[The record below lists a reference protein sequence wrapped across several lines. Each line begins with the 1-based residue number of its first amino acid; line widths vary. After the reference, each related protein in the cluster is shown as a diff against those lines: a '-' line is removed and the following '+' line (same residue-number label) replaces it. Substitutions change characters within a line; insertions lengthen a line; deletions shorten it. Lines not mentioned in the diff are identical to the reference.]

1 MSVHRSAS
9 SWGGR
14 PSTPDSQLVAELVL
28 QDQLKNLPNRP
39 GVYLFKDAAGE
50 VVYIGKAGSLR
61 PRVRSY
67 FRASSQSPKT
77 REMMLHVVSFET
89 IVVGSEAEALI
100 LEANLIKEYQP
111 RFNIQLRDD
120 KRYPYIK
127 VTTMEPFPRVFVTR
141 KLHDDGS
148 RYFGPY
154 TSVGVMRDA
163 LDVIKRLYTVRSC
176 RYDLPR
182 EAPDRPCLDYH
193 IGRCLAPCV
202 DLQDQA
208 SYGEMIGEI
217 LKILDGDTEGV
228 RSRVEDLMQEASDAL
243 EFERAA
249 RLRDVLSGLDA
260 LARQQRV
267 ERLRGGDYDVVGLAR
282 DGALAATVVLR
293 IRSGVLLGR
302 DTQRFSDVGDES
314 DASLITT
321 FASRYYLSSETG
333 GRRRATGR
341 GSHLPREILIP
352 AEFDDRELVEDIL
365 SDEAGR
371 RIRLYAPKKGTKV
384 RLSEL
389 AADNARHA
397 LEDRLTALEHIED
410 RAEAVLYD
418 LRDRLDLKVVPRLI
432 VCFDISHHQGSETV
446 GSAVVFENGAPKKSE
461 YRHMRVKGDW
471 GNDDYRSMAEVVS
484 RYFQR
489 RVNEERPLPDLLV
502 VDGGKGQLGAARGAL
517 DEIGVTDV
525 ALAALAKRE
534 EVIFLPDRA
543 EPIHLGRK
551 NPALHLLQRLRDEA
565 HRFAVSYNRK
575 LRSKRTLRSDLS
587 QIPGIGPERQKSLL
601 SRFGS
606 VRGVRAA
613 TAQEIARLPGI
624 SETLAVRVL
633 TYLGS

>member
-1 MSVHRSAS
+1 MVR
-9 SWGGR
+9 
-14 PSTPDSQLVAELVL
+14 LVL
-28 QDQLKNLPNRP
+28 QDQLKNLPTRP
-39 GVYLFKDAAGE
+39 GVYLFKEAKGK
-50 VVYIGKAGSLR
+50 VVYVGKAGSLR
-61 PRVRSY
+61 ARVRSY
-67 FRASSQSPKT
+67 FSASGQSPKT
-77 REMMLHVVSFET
+77 REMMRHVVSLET

-127 VTTMEPFPRVFVTR
+127 VTTKEPFPRVFVTR
-141 KLHDDGS
+141 KLHEDGS

-154 TSVGVMRDA
+154 TSVGVMREA
-163 LDVIKRLYTVRSC
+163 LEVIKRLYTVRSC
-176 RYDLPR
+176 SYDLPR
-182 EAPDRPCLDYH
+182 EAPERACLDYH

-202 DLQDQA
+202 GLQDQA

-217 LKILDGDTEGV
+217 LKILNGDIEGV
-228 RSRVEDLMQEASDAL
+228 RNRVEGLMQEASDGL
-243 EFERAA
+243 EFERAG
-249 RLRDVLSGLDA
+249 RLHDVLSGLDA

-282 DGALAATVVLR
+282 DGDLAATVVLK

-302 DTQRFSDVGDES
+302 DTQRFADVGDETDS
-314 DASLITT
+314 SLITT
-321 FASRYYLSSETG
+321 FASRYYLSG
-333 GRRRATGR
+333 GTQRR
-341 GSHLPREILIP
+341 SHLPREILIP

-371 RIRLYAPKKGTKV
+371 RLRVYAPKKGTKA

-397 LEDRLTALEHIED
+397 LEDRLTALEQVED
-410 RAEAVLYD
+410 RADSVLYD
-418 LRDRLDLKVVPRLI
+418 LRDRLDLKIVPRLI
-432 VCFDISHHQGSETV
+432 VCVDISHHQGSETV
-446 GSAVVFENGAPKKSE
+446 GSAIVFENGAPKKSE
-461 YRHMRVKGDW
+461 YRHMRVKGEW
-471 GNDDYRSMAEVVS
+471 GNDDYRSMAEVVF
-484 RYFQR
+484 RYFRR
-489 RVNEERPLPDLLV
+489 RVDEERPIPDLLV
-502 VDGGKGQLGAARGAL
+502 VDGGKGQLSAARGAL
-517 DEIGVTDV
+517 VELGVTDV

-534 EVIFLPDRA
+534 EAIFRPDRS
-543 EPIHLGRK
+543 EPIRLARK
-551 NPALHLLQRLRDEA
+551 TPALHLLQRLRDEA

-587 QIPGIGPERQKSLL
+587 EIPGIGPGRQKLLL

>member
-1 MSVHRSAS
+1 MVR
-9 SWGGR
+9 
-14 PSTPDSQLVAELVL
+14 LVL
-28 QDQLKNLPNRP
+28 QDQLKTLPTRP
-39 GVYLFKDAAGE
+39 GVYLFKDAAGD
-50 VVYIGKAGSLR
+50 VVYVGKAGSLR

-67 FRASSQSPKT
+67 FSASNPSPKT
-77 REMMLHVVSFET
+77 QEMMRHVVSLET

-127 VTTMEPFPRVFVTR
+127 VTTKEPFPRVFVTR

-154 TSVGVMRDA
+154 TSVGVMRQA
-163 LDVIKRLYTVRSC
+163 LEVIKRLYTVRSC
-176 RYDLPR
+176 SYDLPR
-182 EAPDRPCLDYH
+182 EAPERACLDYH

-202 DLQDQA
+202 GLQDQA
-208 SYGEMIGEI
+208 SYGDMIGEI

-228 RSRVEDLMQEASDAL
+228 RNRVEGLMQEASDGL

-282 DGALAATVVLR
+282 DGDLAATVVLR

-321 FASRYYLSSETG
+321 FASRYYLS
-333 GRRRATGR
+333 RATRGTRGMQGMQGTRR

-371 RIRLYAPKKGTKV
+371 RLRVYAPKKGTKA

-397 LEDRLTALEHIED
+397 LEDRLTALEQVED
-410 RAEAVLYD
+410 RADAVLYD
-418 LRDRLDLKVVPRLI
+418 LRDRLQLKIVPRLI
-432 VCFDISHHQGSETV
+432 VCVDISHHQGTETV
-446 GSAVVFENGAPKKSE
+446 GSAIVFENGAPKKSE
-461 YRHMRVKGDW
+461 YRHMRVKGEW

-484 RYFQR
+484 RYFRR
-489 RVNEERPLPDLLV
+489 RVDEERPIPDLLV

-517 DEIGVTDV
+517 EELGVTDV

-534 EVIFLPDRA
+534 EVIFRPDRSD
-543 EPIHLGRK
+543 PIRLGRK

-565 HRFAVSYNRK
+565 HRCAVSYNRK

-587 QIPGIGPERQKSLL
+587 QIPGIGPKRQRLLL

-613 TAQEIARLPGI
+613 TVHEISRLPGI
-624 SETLAVRVL
+624 SDTLAVRVL

>member
-1 MSVHRSAS
+1 MVR
-9 SWGGR
+9 
-14 PSTPDSQLVAELVL
+14 LVL
-28 QDQLKNLPNRP
+28 QDQLKTLPTRP
-39 GVYLFKDAAGE
+39 GVYLFKDAAGD
-50 VVYIGKAGSLR
+50 VVYVGKAGSLR

-67 FRASSQSPKT
+67 FSASSQSPKT
-77 REMMLHVVSFET
+77 LEMLRHVVSLET

-100 LEANLIKEYQP
+100 LEANLIKEYRP

-127 VTTMEPFPRVFVTR
+127 VTTKEPFPRVFVTR

-154 TSVGVMRDA
+154 TSVGVMRQA
-163 LDVIKRLYTVRSC
+163 LEVIKRLYTVRSC
-176 RYDLPR
+176 SYDLPR
-182 EAPDRPCLDYH
+182 EAPERPCLDYH

-202 DLQDQA
+202 GLQDQA
-208 SYGEMIGEI
+208 SYGDMIGEI

-228 RSRVEDLMQEASDAL
+228 RNRVEGLMQGASDGL

-282 DGALAATVVLR
+282 DGDLAATVVLR

-321 FASRYYLSSETG
+321 FASRYYLSRGTG
-333 GRRRATGR
+333 GPRGTAGTRR
-341 GSHLPREILIP
+341 GSRLPREIFIP

-371 RIRLYAPKKGTKV
+371 RLRVYAPKKGTKA

-397 LEDRLTALEHIED
+397 LEDRLTALEQVED
-410 RAEAVLYD
+410 RAESVLYD
-418 LRDRLDLKVVPRLI
+418 LRDRLDLKIVPRLI
-432 VCFDISHHQGSETV
+432 VCVDISHHQGAETV
-446 GSAVVFENGAPKKSE
+446 GSAIVFENGAPKKSE
-461 YRHMRVKGDW
+461 YRHMRVKGEW

-484 RYFQR
+484 RYFRR
-489 RVNEERPLPDLLV
+489 RVDEERPIPDLLV

-517 DEIGVTDV
+517 EELGVTDV

-534 EVIFLPDRA
+534 EVIFRPDRSD
-543 EPIHLGRK
+543 PIRLGRK

-575 LRSKRTLRSDLS
+575 LRSKRTLRSDLG
-587 QIPGIGPERQKSLL
+587 QIPGIGPERQKLLL

-606 VRGVRAA
+606 VRGVRGA

-624 SETLAVRVL
+624 SETLAVRIL
-633 TYLGS
+633 TYLGN

>member
-1 MSVHRSAS
+1 MVR
-9 SWGGR
+9 
-14 PSTPDSQLVAELVL
+14 LVL
-28 QDQLKNLPNRP
+28 KNQLKNLPTSP

-50 VVYIGKAGSLR
+50 VVYVGKAGSLR
-61 PRVRSY
+61 TRVRSY
-67 FRASSQSPKT
+67 FSASKQSPKT
-77 REMMLHVVSFET
+77 REMMRHVVSLET

-100 LEANLIKEYQP
+100 LEANLIKEYHP

-127 VTTMEPFPRVFVTR
+127 VTTKEPFPRVFVTR

-154 TSVGVMRDA
+154 TSVGVMRQA
-163 LDVIKRLYTVRSC
+163 LEVIKRLYTVRSC
-176 RYDLPR
+176 SYDLPR
-182 EAPDRPCLDYH
+182 EAPERACLDYH
-193 IGRCLAPCV
+193 IGRCLAPCIG
-202 DLQDQA
+202 LQDRA
-208 SYGEMIGEI
+208 SYGAMIGEI
-217 LKILDGDTEGV
+217 LKILDGETEGV
-228 RSRVEDLMQEASDAL
+228 RKRVENLMQEASDGL

-249 RLRDVLSGLDA
+249 CLRDVLSGLDA

-282 DGALAATVVLR
+282 DGDLAATVVLR

-321 FASRYYLSSETG
+321 FASRYYLSSGTG
-333 GRRRATGR
+333 ATRRA
-341 GSHLPREILIP
+341 SHLPREILIP
-352 AEFDDRELVEDIL
+352 SDFDDRELVEDIL
-365 SDEAGR
+365 SAEKGR
-371 RIRLYAPKKGTKV
+371 RLRVYAPKKGSKA

-397 LEDRLTALEHIED
+397 LEDRLTALEQVED
-410 RAEAVLYD
+410 RAETVLYD
-418 LRDRLDLKVVPRLI
+418 LRDRLDLKIVPRLI
-432 VCFDISHHQGSETV
+432 VCVDISHHQGTETV
-446 GSAVVFENGAPKKSE
+446 GSAIVFENGAPKKSE

-484 RYFQR
+484 RYFR
-489 RVNEERPLPDLLV
+489 RRIDEERPIPDLLV
-502 VDGGKGQLGAARGAL
+502 VDGGKGQLGAARAAL
-517 DEIGVTDV
+517 EELGVTDV

-534 EVIFLPDRA
+534 EVIFRPDRSD
-543 EPIHLGRK
+543 PIRLGRK

-565 HRFAVSYNRK
+565 HRFAISYNRK
-575 LRSKRTLRSDLS
+575 LRKKRTLRSDLGE
-587 QIPGIGPERQKSLL
+587 IPGIGPERQKLLL

-606 VRGVRAA
+606 VRGVRGA
-613 TAQEIARLPGI
+613 TAQELARLPGI
-624 SETLAVRVL
+624 SEGLAVRVL

>member
-1 MSVHRSAS
+1 MAR
-9 SWGGR
+9 
-14 PSTPDSQLVAELVL
+14 LVL
-28 QDQLKNLPNRP
+28 QDQLKTLPTRP
-39 GVYLFKDAAGE
+39 GVYLFKDAAGD
-50 VVYIGKAGSLR
+50 VVYVGKAGSLR

-67 FRASSQSPKT
+67 FSASSQPQKT
-77 REMMLHVVSFET
+77 RKMLRHVVSLET

-111 RFNIQLRDD
+111 RFNVQLRDD

-127 VTTMEPFPRVFVTR
+127 VTTKEPFPRVFVTR

-154 TSVGVMRDA
+154 TSVGMMRQA
-163 LDVIKRLYTVRSC
+163 LEVIKRLYTVRSC
-176 RYDLPR
+176 SYDLPR
-182 EAPDRPCLDYH
+182 EAPNRPCLDYH

-202 DLQDQA
+202 GLQDQA

-228 RSRVEDLMQEASDAL
+228 RNRVESLMQEASDGL

-282 DGALAATVVLR
+282 DGDLAATVVLR

-314 DASLITT
+314 DASLVTT
-321 FASRYYLSSETG
+321 FASRYYLSRGTG
-333 GRRRATGR
+333 GTGGTRR

-352 AEFDDRELVEDIL
+352 ADFDDRELVEEIL

-371 RIRLYAPKKGTKV
+371 RLRVYAPKKGTKA

-397 LEDRLTALEHIED
+397 LEDRLTALEQVED
-410 RAEAVLYD
+410 RADSVLYD
-418 LRDRLDLKVVPRLI
+418 LRDRLGLKIVPRLI
-432 VCFDISHHQGSETV
+432 VCVDISHHQGSETV
-446 GSAVVFENGAPKKSE
+446 GSAIVFENGAPKKSE
-461 YRHMRVKGDW
+461 YRHMRVKGEW

-484 RYFQR
+484 RYFRR
-489 RVNEERPLPDLLV
+489 RVDEERPIPDLLV

-517 DEIGVTDV
+517 EELGVTDV

-534 EVIFLPDRA
+534 EVIFRPDRSD
-543 EPIHLGRK
+543 PIRLGRK

-575 LRSKRTLRSDLS
+575 LRSKRTLRSDLA
-587 QIPGIGPERQKSLL
+587 QIPGIGPERQKLLL

-606 VRGVRAA
+606 VRGVRGA

-624 SETLAVRVL
+624 SETLAVRIL

>member
-1 MSVHRSAS
+1 
-9 SWGGR
+9 
-14 PSTPDSQLVAELVL
+14 
-28 QDQLKNLPNRP
+28 
-39 GVYLFKDAAGE
+39 LFKDAAE
-50 VVYIGKAGSLR
+50 DVVYVGKAGSLR

-67 FRASSQSPKT
+67 FSKSSQSPKT
-77 REMMLHVVSFET
+77 REMMRHVVSLET

-100 LEANLIKEYQP
+100 LEANLIKEYRP
-111 RFNIQLRDD
+111 HFNIQLRDD

-127 VTTMEPFPRVFVTR
+127 VTTKEPFPRVFVTR

-154 TSVGVMRDA
+154 TSVGVMRQA
-163 LDVIKRLYTVRSC
+163 LEVIKRLYTVRSC
-176 RYDLPR
+176 SYDLPR

-202 DLQDQA
+202 GLQDQA
-208 SYGEMIGEI
+208 SYGGMIDEI

-228 RSRVEDLMQEASDAL
+228 RARVEGLMQEASDGL

-249 RLRDVLSGLDA
+249 RLRDVLAGLDA

-267 ERLRGGDYDVVGLAR
+267 ERLRGGDYDVIGLAR
-282 DGALAATVVLR
+282 DGDQAATVVLK

-302 DTQRFSDVGDES
+302 DTLRFTGIGDES

-321 FASRYYLSSETG
+321 FASRYYLSG
-333 GRRRATGR
+333 GTKGKGGARRA
-341 GSHLPREILIP
+341 SSLPREILIP
-352 AEFDDRELVEDIL
+352 AEFDDRALVEDIL
-365 SDEAGR
+365 SEEAGR
-371 RIRLYAPKKGTKV
+371 RLRVYAPQKGTKA
-384 RLSEL
+384 RLSDL
-389 AADNARHA
+389 AAENARHA
-397 LEDRLTALEHIED
+397 LEDRLTALEQVED
-410 RAEAVLYD
+410 RAESVLYD

-432 VCFDISHHQGSETV
+432 VCVDISHHQGAETV

-484 RYFQR
+484 RYFRR
-489 RVNEERPLPDLLV
+489 RVDEERPIPDLLV
-502 VDGGKGQLGAARGAL
+502 VDGGKGQLSAARGAL
-517 DEIGVTDV
+517 EELGVTDV

-534 EVIFLPDRA
+534 EAIYRPDRSD
-543 EPIHLGRK
+543 PIRLGRK

-587 QIPGIGPERQKSLL
+587 EIPGIGPGRQKLL
-601 SRFGS
+601 LTRFGS
-606 VRGVRAA
+606 VRGVRSA
-613 TAQEIARLPGI
+613 TPQEIARLPGI
-624 SETLAVRVL
+624 SDTLAVRIL
-633 TYLGS
+633 TYLGSGN

>member
-1 MSVHRSAS
+1 MV
-9 SWGGR
+9 
-14 PSTPDSQLVAELVL
+14 ELVL
-28 QDQLKNLPNRP
+28 QDQLKNLPTRP
-39 GVYLFKDAAGE
+39 GVYLFKNAEGG
-50 VVYIGKAGSLR
+50 VVYVGKAGTLR

-67 FRASSQSPKT
+67 FRASGQSPKT
-77 REMMLHVVSFET
+77 REMLRHVVSLET

-100 LEANLIKEYQP
+100 LEANLIKEYRP

-127 VTTMEPFPRVFVTR
+127 VTTKEPFPRVFVTR

-154 TSVGVMRDA
+154 TSVGVMREA
-163 LDVIKRLYTVRSC
+163 LEVIKRLYTVRSC

-202 DLQDQA
+202 GLQDQS

-228 RSRVEDLMQEASDAL
+228 RGRVEGLMQEASDAL
-243 EFERAA
+243 KFERAA
-249 RLRDVLSGLDA
+249 RFRDVLSGLDA

-282 DGALAATVVLR
+282 DGDLAVTVVLR
-293 IRSGVLLGR
+293 IRSGELLGR
-302 DTQRFSDVGDES
+302 DTQRFTDIGDES

-321 FASRYYLSSETG
+321 FASRYYLSSGTG
-333 GRRRATGR
+333 GRRQATRR
-341 GSHLPREILIP
+341 GSNLPREILIP
-352 AEFDDRELVEDIL
+352 AEFDDKELVEDIL

-371 RIRLYAPKKGTKV
+371 RVRVYAPKKGTKV

-389 AADNARHA
+389 AADNARNA
-397 LEDRLTALEHIED
+397 LEDRLTALEQIED

-418 LRDRLDLKVVPRLI
+418 LRDRLDLKIVPRLI

-461 YRHMRVKGDW
+461 YRHMRVRGDW

-489 RVNEERPLPDLLV
+489 RVNEERPLPDLLI

-517 DEIGVTDV
+517 GEIGVTDV
-525 ALAALAKRE
+525 AMAALAKRE
-534 EVIFLPDRA
+534 EVIYLPDRA
-543 EPIHLGRK
+543 EPIRLGRK

-587 QIPGIGPERQKSLL
+587 QVPGIGPERQKSLL

-613 TAQEIARLPGI
+613 TAEEIARLPGI
-624 SETLAVRVL
+624 SETLAVRIL

>member
-1 MSVHRSAS
+1 MLKA
-9 SWGGR
+9 
-14 PSTPDSQLVAELVL
+14 
-28 QDQLKNLPNRP
+28 QLKNLPTRP

-50 VVYIGKAGSLR
+50 VVYVGKASSLR

-67 FRASSQSPKT
+67 FSVSKQSPKT
-77 REMMLHVVSFET
+77 REMMRHVVSLET

-100 LEANLIKEYQP
+100 LEANLIKEYHP

-127 VTTMEPFPRVFVTR
+127 VTTEEPFPRVFVTR

-154 TSVGVMRDA
+154 TSVGVMRQA
-163 LDVIKRLYTVRSC
+163 LEVIKRLYTVRSC
-176 RYDLPR
+176 SYDLPR
-182 EAPDRPCLDYH
+182 EAPERACLDYH
-193 IGRCLAPCV
+193 IGRCLAPCIG
-202 DLQDQA
+202 LQDRA
-208 SYGEMIGEI
+208 SYGAMIGEI
-217 LKILDGDTEGV
+217 LKILDGETEGV
-228 RSRVEDLMQEASDAL
+228 RKRVADLMQEASDGL

-249 RLRDVLSGLDA
+249 RLRDVLSGLDS

-282 DGALAATVVLR
+282 DGDLAATVVLR

-321 FASRYYLSSETG
+321 FASRYYLSSGTG
-333 GRRRATGR
+333 ATRRA
-341 GSHLPREILIP
+341 SHLPREILIP
-352 AEFDDRELVEDIL
+352 SDFDDRELVEDIL
-365 SDEAGR
+365 SAEAGR
-371 RIRLYAPKKGTKV
+371 RLRVYAPKKGSKA

-397 LEDRLTALEHIED
+397 LEDRLTALEQVED
-410 RAEAVLYD
+410 RAETVLYD
-418 LRDRLDLKVVPRLI
+418 LRDRLDLKIVPRLI
-432 VCFDISHHQGSETV
+432 VCVDISHHQGTETV
-446 GSAVVFENGAPKKSE
+446 GSAIVFENGAPKKSE

-484 RYFQR
+484 RYFR
-489 RVNEERPLPDLLV
+489 RRMDEERPIPDLLV
-502 VDGGKGQLGAARGAL
+502 VDGGKGQLGAARAAL
-517 DEIGVTDV
+517 EELGVTDV

-534 EVIFLPDRA
+534 EVIFRPDRSD
-543 EPIHLGRK
+543 PIRLGRK

-565 HRFAVSYNRK
+565 HRFAISYNRK
-575 LRSKRTLRSDLS
+575 LRKKRTLRSDLGE
-587 QIPGIGPERQKSLL
+587 IPGIGPERQKLLL

-606 VRGVRAA
+606 VRGVRGA
-613 TAQEIARLPGI
+613 TAQELARLPGI
-624 SETLAVRVL
+624 SEGLAVRVL

>member
-1 MSVHRSAS
+1 MVR
-9 SWGGR
+9 
-14 PSTPDSQLVAELVL
+14 LLL
-28 QDQLKNLPNRP
+28 QDQLKTLPTRP
-39 GVYLFKDAAGE
+39 GVYLFKDAAGD
-50 VVYIGKAGSLR
+50 VVYVGKAGSLR

-67 FRASSQSPKT
+67 FSASSQSPKT
-77 REMMLHVVSFET
+77 REMLRHVVSLET

-100 LEANLIKEYQP
+100 LEANLIKEYRP

-127 VTTMEPFPRVFVTR
+127 VTTKEPFPRVFVTR

-154 TSVGVMRDA
+154 TSVGVMRQA
-163 LDVIKRLYTVRSC
+163 LEVIKRLYTVRSC
-176 RYDLPR
+176 SYDLPR
-182 EAPDRPCLDYH
+182 EAPERPCLDYH

-202 DLQDQA
+202 GLQDQA
-208 SYGEMIGEI
+208 SYGDMIGEI
-217 LKILDGDTEGV
+217 LKILAGDTEGV
-228 RSRVEDLMQEASDAL
+228 RNRVEGLMQGASDGL

-282 DGALAATVVLR
+282 DGDLAATVVLR

-302 DTQRFSDVGDES
+302 DTQRFSDVGEES

-321 FASRYYLSSETG
+321 FASRYYLSSGKGGGTG
-333 GRRRATGR
+333 GTRQ

-371 RIRLYAPKKGTKV
+371 RLRVYAPKKGTKV

-397 LEDRLTALEHIED
+397 LEDRLTALEQVED

-418 LRDRLDLKVVPRLI
+418 LRDRLDLKIVPRLI
-432 VCFDISHHQGSETV
+432 VCVDISHHQGTETV
-446 GSAVVFENGAPKKSE
+446 GSAIVFENGAPKKSE
-461 YRHMRVKGDW
+461 YRHMRVKGEW

-484 RYFQR
+484 RYFRR
-489 RVNEERPLPDLLV
+489 RVDEERPIPDLLV

-517 DEIGVTDV
+517 EELGVTDV

-534 EVIFLPDRA
+534 EVIFRPGRSDAIR
-543 EPIHLGRK
+543 LGRK
-551 NPALHLLQRLRDEA
+551 NPALYLLQRLRDEA

-575 LRSKRTLRSDLS
+575 LRKKRTLRSDLS
-587 QIPGIGPERQKSLL
+587 EIPGIGPERQKILL

-613 TAQEIARLPGI
+613 NAQEIARLPGI
-624 SETLAVRVL
+624 SERLAVRVL

>member
-1 MSVHRSAS
+1 MV
-9 SWGGR
+9 
-14 PSTPDSQLVAELVL
+14 ELVL
-28 QDQLKNLPNRP
+28 QDQLKNLPTRP
-39 GVYLFKDAAGE
+39 GVYLLKDAGGE
-50 VVYIGKAGSLR
+50 VVYVGKAGSLR

-67 FRASSQSPKT
+67 FRASRQPPKT
-77 REMMLHVVSFET
+77 QEMMRHVVSLET
-89 IVVGSEAEALI
+89 IIVGSEAEALI

-154 TSVGVMRDA
+154 TSVGLMRDA

-176 RYDLPR
+176 SYDLPQ

-228 RSRVEDLMQEASDAL
+228 RGRVEGLMQEASEAL

-282 DGALAATVVLR
+282 DGDLAATVVLR

-302 DTQRFSDVGDES
+302 DTQRFSDIGDES

-321 FASRYYLSSETG
+321 FASRYYLSG
-333 GRRRATGR
+333 GTERTLQATRRASR
-341 GSHLPREILIP
+341 LPGEILIP
-352 AEFDDRELVEDIL
+352 ENFDDRELVEDIL

-371 RIRLYAPKKGTKV
+371 RIRLHAPKRGTKV
-384 RLSEL
+384 RLAEL

-397 LEDRLTALEHIED
+397 LEDRLTALEQIED
-410 RAEAVLYD
+410 RAEVVLYD
-418 LRDRLDLKVVPRLI
+418 LRDRLDLKIVPRLI
-432 VCFDISHHQGSETV
+432 VCFDISHHQGSDTV

-517 DEIGVTDV
+517 DDIGVTDV

-534 EVIFLPDRA
+534 EVIFRPDRSD
-543 EPIHLGRK
+543 PIRLERT
-551 NPALHLLQRLRDEA
+551 NPALHLLQRLRNEA

-575 LRSKRTLRSDLS
+575 LRSKRTLRSGLS
-587 QIPGIGPERQKSLL
+587 QIPGIGPERQKLLL

-606 VRGVRAA
+606 VRGVRAV

-624 SETLAVRVL
+624 SETLAVRIL

>member
-1 MSVHRSAS
+1 MRRVIK
-9 SWGGR
+9 
-14 PSTPDSQLVAELVL
+14 
-28 QDQLKNLPNRP
+28 DQLKSLPTRP
-39 GVYLFKDAAGE
+39 GVYLFKNAAGK
-50 VVYIGKAGSLR
+50 VVYVGKAGSLR

-67 FRASSQSPKT
+67 FSASDRSPKT
-77 REMMLHVVSFET
+77 REMMRRVVSLET

-127 VTTMEPFPRVFVTR
+127 VTTKEPFPRVFVTR
-141 KLHDDGS
+141 KLQDDGS
-148 RYFGPY
+148 EYFGPY
-154 TSVGVMRDA
+154 TSVGVIREA
-163 LDVIKRLYTVRSC
+163 LEVIKRLYTVRSC

-202 DLQDQA
+202 GLQDQA
-208 SYGEMIGEI
+208 SYGAMIGEI

-228 RSRVEDLMQEASDAL
+228 RHRVEDLMQEASDAL

-249 RLRDVLSGLDA
+249 RLRDVLSGLDE

-282 DGALAATVVLR
+282 DGDLAATVVLR

-302 DTQRFSDVGDES
+302 DTQRFSDIVDES

-321 FASRYYLSSETG
+321 FASRYYLSG
-333 GRRRATGR
+333 GTRRKSR
-341 GSHLPREILIP
+341 LPREILIP

-365 SDEAGR
+365 SDEAGMK
-371 RIRLYAPKKGTKV
+371 IRVHAPKKGTKA

-397 LEDRLTALEHIED
+397 LEDRLTALEQIED
-410 RAEAVLYD
+410 RADQVLYD

-446 GSAVVFENGAPKKSE
+446 GSAIVFENGVPKKSE
-461 YRHMRVKGDW
+461 YRHMRIKGDW

-489 RVNEERPLPDLLV
+489 RLNEERPLPDFLV

-517 DEIGVTDV
+517 EELGVTDV

-534 EVIFLPDRA
+534 EVIFRPDRP
-543 EPIHLGRK
+543 EPIRLGRK
-551 NPALHLLQRLRDEA
+551 DRALHLLQRMRDEA
-565 HRFAVSYNRK
+565 HRFALSYNRK

-587 QIPGIGPERQKSLL
+587 QVPGIGPERQKLLL

-606 VRGVRAA
+606 VRGVRTA

-624 SETLAVRVL
+624 SDTLAVRVL

>member
-1 MSVHRSAS
+1 VVR
-9 SWGGR
+9 
-14 PSTPDSQLVAELVL
+14 LVL
-28 QDQLKNLPNRP
+28 ENQLKSLPTSP

-67 FRASSQSPKT
+67 FSASRQSPKT
-77 REMMLHVVSFET
+77 REMMRHVASLDT

-100 LEANLIKEYQP
+100 LEANLIKEYHP

-127 VTTMEPFPRVFVTR
+127 VTTEEPFPRVFVTR

-154 TSVGVMRDA
+154 TSVGVMRQA
-163 LDVIKRLYTVRSC
+163 LEVIKRLYTVRSC
-176 RYDLPR
+176 SYDLPR
-182 EAPDRPCLDYH
+182 EAPERACLDYH
-193 IGRCLAPCV
+193 IGRCLAPCIG
-202 DLQDQA
+202 LQDRA
-208 SYGEMIGEI
+208 SYGAMIEEI

-228 RSRVEDLMQEASDAL
+228 RKRVADLMQEASDGL
-243 EFERAA
+243 KFERAA
-249 RLRDVLSGLDA
+249 HLRDVLSGLDS

-282 DGALAATVVLR
+282 DGDLAATVVLR

-302 DTQRFSDVGDES
+302 DTQRFSGVGDES

-321 FASRYYLSSETG
+321 FASRYYLSSGTG
-333 GRRRATGR
+333 ATRR

-352 AEFDDRELVEDIL
+352 SDFDDRELVEDIL

-371 RIRLYAPKKGTKV
+371 RLRVYAPKKGSKV

-397 LEDRLTALEHIED
+397 LEDRLTALEQVED

-418 LRDRLDLKVVPRLI
+418 LRDRLDLKIVPRLI
-432 VCFDISHHQGSETV
+432 VCVDISHHQGTETV
-446 GSAVVFENGAPKKSE
+446 GSAIVFENGAPKKSE

-484 RYFQR
+484 RYFR
-489 RVNEERPLPDLLV
+489 RRIDEERPIPDLLV
-502 VDGGKGQLGAARGAL
+502 VDGGKGQLGAARAAL
-517 DEIGVTDV
+517 EELGVTDV

-534 EVIFLPDRA
+534 EVIFRPDRSD
-543 EPIHLGRK
+543 PIRLGRK

-565 HRFAVSYNRK
+565 HRFAISYNQK
-575 LRSKRTLRSDLS
+575 LRKKWTLRSDLGE
-587 QIPGIGPERQKSLL
+587 IPGIGPERQRLLL

-606 VRGVRAA
+606 VRGVRGA

-624 SETLAVRVL
+624 SEGLAVRVL
-633 TYLGS
+633 TYLGT

>member
-1 MSVHRSAS
+1 M
-9 SWGGR
+9 
-14 PSTPDSQLVAELVL
+14 AELVL
-28 QDQLKNLPNRP
+28 QDQLKNLPTRP
-39 GVYLFKDAAGE
+39 GVYLFKDDAGG
-50 VVYIGKAGSLR
+50 VVYVGKAGTLR

-67 FRASSQSPKT
+67 FRASGQSPKT
-77 REMMLHVVSFET
+77 REMMRHVVSLET

-100 LEANLIKEYQP
+100 LEANLIKEYRP

-127 VTTMEPFPRVFVTR
+127 VTTKEPFPRVFVTR

-154 TSVGVMRDA
+154 TSVGVMREA
-163 LDVIKRLYTVRSC
+163 LEVIKRLYTVRSC

-202 DLQDQA
+202 GLQDQS

-228 RSRVEDLMQEASDAL
+228 RGRVEGLMQEASDEL
-243 EFERAA
+243 KFERAA

-282 DGALAATVVLR
+282 DGDLAVTVVLR

-302 DTQRFSDVGDES
+302 DTQRFTDIGDES

-321 FASRYYLSSETG
+321 FASRYYLSSGTG
-333 GRRRATGR
+333 GRRQATRR
-341 GSHLPREILIP
+341 GSTLPREILIP
-352 AEFDDRELVEDIL
+352 AEFDDKELVEDIL

-371 RIRLYAPKKGTKV
+371 RVRVYAPKKGTKV

-389 AADNARHA
+389 AADNARNA
-397 LEDRLTALEHIED
+397 LEDRLTALEQIED
-410 RAEAVLYD
+410 RAETVLYD
-418 LRDRLDLKVVPRLI
+418 LRDRLDLKIVPRLI

-461 YRHMRVKGDW
+461 YRHMRVRGDW

-489 RVNEERPLPDLLV
+489 RVNEERPLPDLLI

-517 DEIGVTDV
+517 GEIGVTDV
-525 ALAALAKRE
+525 AMAALAKRE
-534 EVIFLPDRA
+534 EVIYLPDRA
-543 EPIHLGRK
+543 EPIRLGRK

-613 TAQEIARLPGI
+613 TAEEIARLPGI
-624 SETLAVRVL
+624 SETLAVRIL

>member
-1 MSVHRSAS
+1 MAR
-9 SWGGR
+9 
-14 PSTPDSQLVAELVL
+14 LVL
-28 QDQLKNLPNRP
+28 QDQLKTLPTRP
-39 GVYLFKDAAGE
+39 GVYLFKDAGGE
-50 VVYIGKAGSLR
+50 VVYVGKAGSLR

-67 FRASSQSPKT
+67 FSASIQSAKT
-77 REMMLHVVSFET
+77 REMLRHVVSLET

-127 VTTMEPFPRVFVTR
+127 VTTKEPFPRVFVTR

-154 TSVGVMRDA
+154 TSVGVMRQA
-163 LDVIKRLYTVRSC
+163 LEVIKRLYTVRSC
-176 RYDLPR
+176 SYDLPR

-202 DLQDQA
+202 GLQDQS
-208 SYGEMIGEI
+208 SYGDMIAEI

-228 RSRVEDLMQEASDAL
+228 RNRVEGLIQEASGDL
-243 EFERAA
+243 EFERAG

-282 DGALAATVVLR
+282 DGDLAATVVLR

-302 DTQRFSDVGDES
+302 DTQRFSDVGEES

-321 FASRYYLSSETG
+321 FASRYYLSSGKGGGTG
-333 GRRRATGR
+333 GTRR

-371 RIRLYAPKKGTKV
+371 RLRVYAPKKGTKV

-397 LEDRLTALEHIED
+397 LEDRLTALEQVED

-418 LRDRLDLKVVPRLI
+418 LRDRLDLKIVPRLI
-432 VCFDISHHQGSETV
+432 VCVDISHHQGTETV
-446 GSAVVFENGAPKKSE
+446 GSAIVFENGAPKKSE
-461 YRHMRVKGDW
+461 YRHMRVKGEW

-484 RYFQR
+484 RYFRR
-489 RVNEERPLPDLLV
+489 RVDEERPIPDLLV

-517 DEIGVTDV
+517 EELGVTDV

-534 EVIFLPDRA
+534 EVIFRPGRSDAIR
-543 EPIHLGRK
+543 LGRK
-551 NPALHLLQRLRDEA
+551 NPALQLLQRLRDEA

-575 LRSKRTLRSDLS
+575 LRKKRTLRSDLS
-587 QIPGIGPERQKSLL
+587 EIPGIGPERQKILL

-613 TAQEIARLPGI
+613 NAQEIARLPGI
-624 SETLAVRVL
+624 SERLAVRVL

>member
-1 MSVHRSAS
+1 MV
-9 SWGGR
+9 
-14 PSTPDSQLVAELVL
+14 ELVF
-28 QDQLKNLPNRP
+28 QDQLKTLPTRP
-39 GVYLFKDAAGE
+39 GVYLFKNAAGD
-50 VVYIGKAGSLR
+50 VVYVGKAGSLR
-61 PRVRSY
+61 GRVRSY
-67 FRASSQSPKT
+67 FSASSQSPKT
-77 REMMLHVVSFET
+77 REMLRHVVSLET

-100 LEANLIKEYQP
+100 LEANLIKEYHP

-127 VTTMEPFPRVFVTR
+127 VTTKEPFPRVFVTR
-141 KLHDDGS
+141 KLHNDGS

-154 TSVGVMRDA
+154 TSVGVMRQA
-163 LDVIKRLYTVRSC
+163 LEVIKRLYTVRSC
-176 RYDLPR
+176 SYDLPR
-182 EAPDRPCLDYH
+182 EAPERACLDYH

-202 DLQDQA
+202 GLQDQA
-208 SYGEMIGEI
+208 SYGDMIGEI

-228 RSRVEDLMQEASDAL
+228 RNRVEGLMQGASDGL

-282 DGALAATVVLR
+282 DGDLAVTVVLR

-314 DASLITT
+314 DACLITT
-321 FASRYYLSSETG
+321 FASRYYLSG
-333 GRRRATGR
+333 GKAGKAGLARTEGPAGMRRTAGKAGTSR

-352 AEFDDRELVEDIL
+352 ADFDDRELVEDIL

-371 RIRLYAPKKGTKV
+371 RLRVYAPKKGTKA

-397 LEDRLTALEHIED
+397 LEDRLTALEQVED
-410 RAEAVLYD
+410 RAESVLYD
-418 LRDRLDLKVVPRLI
+418 LRDRLDLKIVPRLI
-432 VCFDISHHQGSETV
+432 VCVDISHHQGTETV
-446 GSAVVFENGAPKKSE
+446 GSAIVFENGAPKKSE
-461 YRHMRVKGDW
+461 YRHMRVKGEW

-484 RYFQR
+484 RYFRR
-489 RVNEERPLPDLLV
+489 RVDEERPIPDLLV

-517 DEIGVTDV
+517 EELGVTDV

-534 EVIFLPDRA
+534 EAIFRPDRSD
-543 EPIHLGRK
+543 PIRLGRK
-551 NPALHLLQRLRDEA
+551 DPALHLLQRLRDEA

-575 LRSKRTLRSDLS
+575 LRSKRTLRSDLA
-587 QIPGIGPERQKSLL
+587 QIPGIGPKRQKLLL

-613 TAQEIARLPGI
+613 NAQEIARLPGI
-624 SETLAVRVL
+624 SERLAVRVL
-633 TYLGS
+633 TYLGG

>member
-1 MSVHRSAS
+1 MAR
-9 SWGGR
+9 
-14 PSTPDSQLVAELVL
+14 LVL
-28 QDQLKNLPNRP
+28 QDQLKTLPTRP
-39 GVYLFKDAAGE
+39 GVYLFKDAGGE
-50 VVYIGKAGSLR
+50 VVYVGKAGSLR

-67 FRASSQSPKT
+67 FSASIQSAKT
-77 REMMLHVVSFET
+77 REMLRHVVSLET

-127 VTTMEPFPRVFVTR
+127 VTTKEPFPRVFVTR

-154 TSVGVMRDA
+154 TSVGVMRQA
-163 LDVIKRLYTVRSC
+163 LEVIKRLYTVRSC
-176 RYDLPR
+176 SYDLPR

-202 DLQDQA
+202 GLQDQS
-208 SYGEMIGEI
+208 SYGDMIAEI

-228 RSRVEDLMQEASDAL
+228 RNRVEGLMQEASGDL
-243 EFERAA
+243 EFERAG

-282 DGALAATVVLR
+282 DGDLAATVVLR

-302 DTQRFSDVGDES
+302 DTQRFSDIGEES

-321 FASRYYLSSETG
+321 FASRYYLSSGKGGGTG
-333 GRRRATGR
+333 GTRR

-371 RIRLYAPKKGTKV
+371 RLRVYAPKKGTKV

-397 LEDRLTALEHIED
+397 LEDRLTALEQVED

-418 LRDRLDLKVVPRLI
+418 LRDRLDLKIVPRLI
-432 VCFDISHHQGSETV
+432 VCVDISHHQGTETV
-446 GSAVVFENGAPKKSE
+446 GSAIVFENGAPKKSE
-461 YRHMRVKGDW
+461 YRHMRVKGEW

-484 RYFQR
+484 RYFRR
-489 RVNEERPLPDLLV
+489 RVDEERPIPDLLV

-517 DEIGVTDV
+517 EELGVTDV

-534 EVIFLPDRA
+534 EVIFRPGRSDAIR
-543 EPIHLGRK
+543 LGRK
-551 NPALHLLQRLRDEA
+551 NPALYLLQRLRDEA

-575 LRSKRTLRSDLS
+575 LRKKRTLRSDLS
-587 QIPGIGPERQKSLL
+587 EIPGIGPERQKILL

-613 TAQEIARLPGI
+613 NAQEIARLPGI
-624 SETLAVRVL
+624 SERLAVRVL

>member
-1 MSVHRSAS
+1 VVE
-9 SWGGR
+9 
-14 PSTPDSQLVAELVL
+14 PVL
-28 QDQLKNLPNRP
+28 QDQLKNLPTRP
-39 GVYLFKDAAGE
+39 GVYLLKDAGGE
-50 VVYIGKAGSLR
+50 VVYVGKAGSLR

-67 FRASSQSPKT
+67 FRASRQPPKT
-77 REMMLHVVSFET
+77 QEMMRHVVSLET
-89 IVVGSEAEALI
+89 IIVGSEAEALI

-154 TSVGVMRDA
+154 TSVGLMRDA

-176 RYDLPR
+176 SYDLPR

-217 LKILDGDTEGV
+217 IKILDGDTEGV
-228 RSRVEDLMQEASDAL
+228 RGRVEGLMQEASEAL

-282 DGALAATVVLR
+282 DGDLAATVVLR

-302 DTQRFSDVGDES
+302 DTQRFSDIGDES

-321 FASRYYLSSETG
+321 FASRYYLSAGTG
-333 GRRRATGR
+333 RTLQATRRASR
-341 GSHLPREILIP
+341 LPGEILIP
-352 AEFDDRELVEDIL
+352 ANFDDRELVEDIL

-371 RIRLYAPKKGTKV
+371 RIRLHAPKKGTKV
-384 RLSEL
+384 RLADL

-397 LEDRLTALEHIED
+397 LEDRLTTLEQIED

-418 LRDRLDLKVVPRLI
+418 LRDRLDLKIVPRLI
-432 VCFDISHHQGSETV
+432 VCFDISHHQGSDTV

-517 DEIGVTDV
+517 DDIGVTDV

-534 EVIFLPDRA
+534 EVIFRPDRSD
-543 EPIHLGRK
+543 PIRLGRT
-551 NPALHLLQRLRDEA
+551 NPALHLLQRLRNEA

-587 QIPGIGPERQKSLL
+587 QIPGIGPERQKLLL

-606 VRGVRAA
+606 VRGVRAV

-624 SETLAVRVL
+624 SETLAVRIL

>member
-1 MSVHRSAS
+1 MVR
-9 SWGGR
+9 
-14 PSTPDSQLVAELVL
+14 LVL
-28 QDQLKNLPNRP
+28 QDQLKTLPTRP
-39 GVYLFKDAAGE
+39 GVYLFKDAAGD
-50 VVYIGKAGSLR
+50 VVYVGKAGSLR

-67 FRASSQSPKT
+67 FSASSQSPKT
-77 REMMLHVVSFET
+77 REMLRHVVSLET

-100 LEANLIKEYQP
+100 LEANLIKEYRP

-127 VTTMEPFPRVFVTR
+127 VTTKEPFPRVFVTR

-154 TSVGVMRDA
+154 TSVGVMRQA
-163 LDVIKRLYTVRSC
+163 LEVIKRLYTVRSC
-176 RYDLPR
+176 SYDLPR
-182 EAPDRPCLDYH
+182 EAPERPCLDYH

-202 DLQDQA
+202 GLQDQA
-208 SYGEMIGEI
+208 SYGDMIGEI

-228 RSRVEDLMQEASDAL
+228 RNRVEGLMQGASDGL

-282 DGALAATVVLR
+282 DGDLAATVVLR

-321 FASRYYLSSETG
+321 FASRYYLSRRTEGPG
-333 GRRRATGR
+333 GTRR
-341 GSHLPREILIP
+341 GSRLPREILIP

-371 RIRLYAPKKGTKV
+371 RLRVYAPKKGTKA

-397 LEDRLTALEHIED
+397 LEDRLTALEQVED
-410 RAEAVLYD
+410 RAESVLYD
-418 LRDRLDLKVVPRLI
+418 LRDRLDLKIVPRLI
-432 VCFDISHHQGSETV
+432 VCVDISHHQGAETV
-446 GSAVVFENGAPKKSE
+446 GSAIVFENGAPKKSE
-461 YRHMRVKGDW
+461 YRHMRVKGEW

-484 RYFQR
+484 RYFRR
-489 RVNEERPLPDLLV
+489 RVDEERPIPDLLV

-517 DEIGVTDV
+517 EELGVTDV

-534 EVIFLPDRA
+534 EVIFRPDRSD
-543 EPIHLGRK
+543 PIRLGRK

-575 LRSKRTLRSDLS
+575 LRSKRTLRSDLA
-587 QIPGIGPERQKSLL
+587 QIPGIGPERQKLLL

-606 VRGVRAA
+606 VRGVRGA

-624 SETLAVRVL
+624 SETLAVRIL
-633 TYLGS
+633 TYVGS